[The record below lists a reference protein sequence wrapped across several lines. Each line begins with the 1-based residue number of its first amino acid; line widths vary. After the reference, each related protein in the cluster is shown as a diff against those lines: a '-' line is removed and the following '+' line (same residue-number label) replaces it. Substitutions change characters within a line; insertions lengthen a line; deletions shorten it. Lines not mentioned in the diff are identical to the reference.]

1 MRIYPEIAGLL
12 VLLGGCA
19 ANGPH
24 GAAQIADPAVVRGRA
39 FVQQSCAGCHAIG
52 PRGDSPD
59 GRAPPFRTLSQR
71 LGGRDLAPVLAEI
84 SRNGHV
90 QMPPIYITDPEIKDV
105 AAYIRTVEAEAAR
118 LPKAGQAALRPS
130 SFDFD
135 VAQGATAAE
144 ATG

>member
-1 MRIYPEIAGLL
+1 
-12 VLLGGCA
+12 
-19 ANGPH
+19 
-24 GAAQIADPAVVRGRA
+24 VRGRA
-39 FVQQSCAGCHAIG
+39 FGQQSCAGCHAG